1 MQYNLEI
8 LNKYIDKGLI
18 IKQVHPTLP
27 LSIYNYSRECQ
38 FNGNWDRYTLA
49 CRGLVLDNE
58 GNVIA
63 KPFPKFFNWEE
74 IKDDKYAHCEGCR
87 RVGMINCAHPEEC
100 GGWEMRSVIPN
111 ESFEV
116 YEKMDGSLG
125 IIFYYEEELSDEKRY
140 NIWFNNNYQTGMER
154 FFDPNNLPDFDD
166 PYYEPTP
173 RIKGEWHMAT
183 RGSFQSEQ
191 AIKGMEILNKYN
203 RVQLMENYTYLV
215 EIIYP
220 ENRIVVD
227 YGKEERLVLLG
238 IVRTDSGEEL
248 DYSTMCNESDVTG
261 IPLVMKYKTW
271 GEDWETLKKEISK
284 DNEGYVIRFSG
295 GMRMKIKG
303 DEYVRLHK
311 ILTNFST
318 KDIWELLR
326 NNEPLEPFLERV
338 PDEFD
343 KWVKA
348 IIMNLRYSFHHIDER
363 AGKLHDGFRYGK
375 FNDRDPEPTKKEF
388 AEYVKQ
394 FPKELAAVMFKMWD
408 KQPYDHIIWS
418 MIKPKYEKPFKKD
431 TDL

>member
-1 MQYNLEI
+1 MKYDLTI
-8 LNKYIDKGLI
+8 LSKYIDEGLI
-18 IKQVHPTLP
+18 IKQVHPTFP

-38 FNGNWDRYTLA
+38 YDGKWDDITLN
-49 CRGLVLDNE
+49 CRGLVLDNN

-63 KPFPKFFNWEE
+63 KPFPKFFNYEE
-74 IKDDKYAHCEGCR
+74 LKQED
-87 RVGMINCAHPEEC
+87 
-100 GGWEMRSVIPN
+100 IPN
-111 ESFEV
+111 ENFEV

-125 IIFYYEEELSDEKRY
+125 ILFYYEEELSDERRY

-173 RIKGEWHMAT
+173 KIKGEWHMAT
-183 RGSFQSEQ
+183 RGSFTSEQ
-191 AIKGMEILNKYN
+191 AIKGMEIADKYN
-203 RVQLMENYTYLV
+203 YDKICVPGYTYLF

-238 IVRTDSGEEL
+238 VMNRRGEEFPYEEMV
-248 DYSTMCNESDVTG
+248 DEGWD
-261 IPLVMKYKTW
+261 IVMKYKTW

-303 DEYVRLHK
+303 TEYVRLHK

-348 IIMNLRYSFHHIDER
+348 IIMNLRYSYYSIDER

-375 FNDRDPEPTKKEF
+375 YNDRDPEPTKKEF

-408 KQPYDHIIWS
+408 KQPYDNIIWS
-418 MIKPKYEKPFKKD
+418 MIKPKYEKPFKNNND
-431 TDL
+431 I

>member
-1 MQYNLEI
+1 MKYDLNI
-8 LNKYIDKGLI
+8 LNEYIDRGLV

-27 LSIYNYSRECQ
+27 LAIYNYSRECQ
-38 FNGNWDRYTLA
+38 YDGKWDDITLN
-49 CRGLVLDNE
+49 CRGLVLDNN

-63 KPFPKFFNWEE
+63 KPFPKFFNYEE
-74 IKDDKYAHCEGCR
+74 HK
-87 RVGMINCAHPEEC
+87 PED
-100 GGWEMRSVIPN
+100 IPN
-111 ESFEV
+111 ENFEV

-125 IIFYYEEELSDEKRY
+125 IFFYYERELSYEERY
-140 NIWFNNNYQTGMER
+140 KKWYINNFQSGFEYNELVI
-154 FFDPNNLPDFDD
+154 PNFDD

-183 RGSFQSEQ
+183 RGSFTSEQ
-191 AIKGMEILNKYN
+191 AIKGMEIAKRLNYDKIC
-203 RVQLMENYTYLV
+203 VPGYTYLF

-238 IVRTDSGEEL
+238 VMDKRGEEFP
-248 DYSTMCNESDVTG
+248 YNEIKGEGWD
-261 IPLVMKYKTW
+261 IVMKYKTW
-271 GEDWETLKKEISK
+271 GEDWETLKREISK

-303 DEYVRLHK
+303 TEYVRLHK

-408 KQPYDHIIWS
+408 KQPYDNIIWS
-418 MIKPKYEKPFKKD
+418 MIKPKYEKPFKNNN
-431 TDL
+431 DL

>member
-1 MQYNLEI
+1 MKYNLE
-8 LNKYIDKGLI
+8 LLQKHYIDTGKV
-18 IKQVHPTLP
+18 IKQNHPTLP

-38 FNGNWDRYTLA
+38 YNGNWDNITLN
-49 CRGLVLDNE
+49 CRGLILDTE

-63 KPFPKFFNWEE
+63 KPFPKFFNYEE

-87 RVGMINCAHPEEC
+87 KSGMINCGYFDEC

-125 IIFYYEEELSDEKRY
+125 IIFYYERNLSLEERY
-140 NIWFNNNYQTGMER
+140 NIWFNNNYETGMER
-154 FFDPNNLPDFDD
+154 FFDPNRLPNFDD

-173 RIKGEWHMAT
+173 TTKGEWHIAT
-183 RGSFQSEQ
+183 RGSFTSEQ
-191 AIKGMEILNKYN
+191 AIKGKELLDKLSKTALISG
-203 RVQLMENYTYLV
+203 YTYLV

-227 YGKEERLVLLG
+227 YGDEEKLVVLGAYNNETGKEVKVDE
-238 IVRTDSGEEL
+238 
-248 DYSTMCNESDVTG
+248 MANEGWEV
-261 IPLVMKYKTW
+261 VMKYKTW

-303 DEYVRLHK
+303 NEYVRLHR

-318 KDIWELLR
+318 KDIWELLK
-326 NNEPLEPFLERV
+326 NGEPLEPFLDRV

-343 KWVKA
+343 AWVKEVVNDLQNEFDT
-348 IIMNLRYSFHHIDER
+348 IKNKIEIEFRELID
-363 AGKLHDGFRYGK
+363 
-375 FNDRDPEPTKKEF
+375 KKEF
-388 AEYVKQ
+388 ADKIADNPNRSLLFKRLDSYSPQ
-394 FPKELAAVMFKMWD
+394 FDEM
-408 KQPYDHIIWS
+408 IWKLL
-418 MIKPKYEKPFKKD
+418 KPKYEKPFKKD
-431 TDL
+431 EK